1 MRALD
6 PEVVEVIWQAVD
18 PLLPAEVETHRLG
31 GHRSRVPD
39 RLCLWG
45 MLIRLVTGSSWVDIE
60 AILEHRVSDTTLR
73 ARRDEWIAAGV
84 FEQLNTEALAAF
96 DRIARLRLPRRTQPA
111 RHHLRPQRPRHPTPT
126 QQATRQETTRPPRAA
141 LDRRSYQHLVVQP
154 RPTPPQHRPA
164 NPPPPRRPLPRH
176 HHHPHHRPPHRPP
189 HPMEPSLSTYP
200 LKS

>member
-45 MLIRLVTGSSWVDIE
+45 MLIRLVTGSSWVDIQ
-60 AILEHRVSDTTLR
+60 AILEHRVSDMMLR

-84 FEQLNTEALAAF
+84 FEQLNTEALERPSTGSRGY
-96 DRIARLRLPRRTQPA
+96 DYPVVRSRLATIYGLNDLVIQPRRSKQLGKKPPV
-111 RHHLRPQRPRHPTPT
+111 RLGLRWIVE
-126 QQATRQETTRPPRAA
+126 ATNTWWSNHGQLRRNI
-141 LDRRSYQHLVVQP
+141 DRR
-154 RPTPPQHRPA
+154 T
-164 NPPPPRRPLPRH
+164 
-176 HHHPHHRPPHRPP
+176 HHRHDALCLATTIILIIGRLIDHRTRWSPA
-189 HPMEPSLSTYP
+189 
-200 LKS
+200 